1 MHIIF
6 TILITIIKLRGKS
19 TEFHQADFCERLMYL
34 QPFHYRTASQIRKK
48 IQDGNSEIVRKLSI

>member
-6 TILITIIKLRGKS
+6 TILITIIKLTGKS
-19 TEFHQADFCERLMYL
+19 TEFHQADFSERLMYL

-48 IQDGNSEIVRKLSI
+48 FHDGNSEIVRKLST